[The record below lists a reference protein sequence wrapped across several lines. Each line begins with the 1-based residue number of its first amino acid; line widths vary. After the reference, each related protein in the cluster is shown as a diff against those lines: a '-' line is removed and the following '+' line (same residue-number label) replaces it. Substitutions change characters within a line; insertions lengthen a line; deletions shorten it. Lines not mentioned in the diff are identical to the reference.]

1 MALILARFWPAA
13 MAIALI
19 AVSWAHGHHVGTQAC
34 VAAHARA
41 RADAQAATM
50 RAAELA
56 SRKEADRLA
65 AEAERDA
72 LARDLED
79 AAHAD
84 PATGVCLSADR
95 VRRLRLH

>member
-1 MALILARFWPAA
+1 MMLLARFWPALA
-13 MAIALI
+13 AAAIFAAAWL
-19 AVSWAHGHHVGTQAC
+19 HGHHVGATAC
-34 VAAHARA
+34 ESAHARA
-41 RADAQAATM
+41 LAAAQAATM

-79 AAHAD
+79 QADAD
-84 PATGVCLSADR
+84 PSTGECLSADR
-95 VRRLRLH
+95 VRRLNSR